1 MPKLS
6 EAALSERERIILDA
20 ARRCFLRLGFRGA
33 SMHDICREAKVS
45 PGALYLYFS
54 SKEDL
59 IAGIAEQDC
68 DQMLEDFAAVGRE
81 GDIGGALRDLFR
93 TCLVEKPREDAV
105 FFLQIA
111 EEARRNPRVAEI
123 QRRCDAA
130 IHEALRGIVE
140 RGAASGEIAPRHG
153 VEATVSV
160 METLAHGLITRR
172 AGEPDFDPAAT
183 AEPLL
188 ALLGDLLGVRE
199 PA

>member
-6 EAALSERERIILDA
+6 DAAIGERERVILEG
-20 ARRCFLRLGFRGA
+20 ARRCFLKLGFHGA
-33 SMHDICREAKVS
+33 SMQDICREAKVS
-45 PGALYLYFS
+45 PGALYLYFR

-68 DQMLEDFAAVGRE
+68 DAVLHDFAEAGHA
-81 GDIGGALRDLFR
+81 GDIGAALRDLFR
-93 TCLVEKPREDAV
+93 SCLVERPRDDAV

-123 QRRCDAA
+123 QRRCDGA

-140 RGAASGEIAPRHG
+140 RGVAAGEIAPRHG

-160 METLAHGLITRR
+160 METLAHGLMTRR

-199 PA
+199 TA